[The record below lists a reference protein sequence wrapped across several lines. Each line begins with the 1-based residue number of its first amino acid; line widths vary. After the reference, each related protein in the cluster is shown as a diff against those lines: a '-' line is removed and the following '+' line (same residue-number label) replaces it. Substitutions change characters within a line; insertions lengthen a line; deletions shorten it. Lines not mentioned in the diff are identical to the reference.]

1 MSMISVVSTHSV
13 TGPRASDHSPK
24 MIALFC
30 CVGLVV
36 SLWLTASGIDLS
48 AGWV

>member
-13 TGPRASDHSPK
+13 TGPRASDQSPK
-24 MIALFC
+24 TIALFC
-30 CVGLVV
+30 CVGFVV
-36 SLWLTASGIDLS
+36 SLCLMASGVDLS